1 MKEFN
6 EIITKIGEE
15 LGIKVTLLSDGW
27 TTILE
32 KDNKIKYLSG
42 FQFDLIGHALGK
54 IIDEKD
60 LFYDLLRHLNIPI
73 IDHYV
78 IFHGYN
84 KEDVLNYFHQNNNEI
99 VVKGCLGHSGNN
111 VFKVNNET
119 DLFNV
124 IDNEFVRQYSIALC
138 PYYKIKNE
146 YRVIV
151 LDNEV
156 KLIFGKIKPKI
167 LGDGIK
173 TVLELAKEY
182 NNYYVTHENIVEN
195 PNYIPKE
202 NEEVEI
208 NYKFNLV
215 SGGKTFLDID
225 PDLKEKISELA
236 VRVTKEANIGFASV
250 DIIDTMDNKLLVM
263 EANSGVKMRN
273 FIVQNKEGYDLAYN
287 IYKDALKK
295 MFNIN
300 N

>member
-6 EIITKIGEE
+6 EIIKKIGEE

-32 KDNKIKYLSG
+32 KDNKTKYLSG
-42 FQFDLIGHALGK
+42 YQFDLIGHALGK

-60 LFYDLLRHLNIPI
+60 LFYDLLKYLNIPI
-73 IDHYV
+73 IEHHV
-78 IFHGYN
+78 IFREYD
-84 KEDVLNYFHQNNNEI
+84 KEDVLDYFQKHNNEI
-99 VVKGCLGHSGNN
+99 IVKGCIGHSGNS
-111 VFKVNNET
+111 VYKVNNES
-119 DLFNV
+119 DLFNI
-124 IDNEFVRQYSIALC
+124 IDKEFVKQYSIALC
-138 PYYKIKNE
+138 PYYQIRNE

-167 LGDGIK
+167 LGDGK
-173 TVLELAKEY
+173 RSVSELAKEY
-182 NNYYVTHENIVEN
+182 CSYYINHENVIEN
-195 PNYIPKE
+195 LNYIPKE

-208 NYKFNLV
+208 NYKFNLS

-225 PDLKEKISELA
+225 PDLKTKVMDLA
-236 VRVTKEANIGFASV
+236 VRVTKEVGIRFASV
-250 DIIDTMDNKLLVM
+250 DIINTMDNKILVM

-273 FIVQNKEGYDLAYN
+273 FILQNQEGYDLAYN

-295 MFNIN
+295 MFNI
-300 N
+300 